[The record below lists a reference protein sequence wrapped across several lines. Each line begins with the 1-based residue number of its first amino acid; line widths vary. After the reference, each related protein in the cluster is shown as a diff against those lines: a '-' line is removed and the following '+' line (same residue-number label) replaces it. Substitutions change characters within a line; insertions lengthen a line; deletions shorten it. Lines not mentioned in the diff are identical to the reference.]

1 MYVFPIYINTA
12 FESGKVYPA
21 TLTIVYND
29 VNYTSTANIDVGSEK
44 LQYEFFTQTA
54 KQLATSVATI
64 ESAVA
69 GGTAQTRADIEASRL
84 QLISDI
90 KKTEESVKTHVTN
103 VLSTTESSLKAEEQ
117 VTQDLVTTAMKSEIL
132 NTESTIKS
140 GDSLVI
146 RYRTY
151 TGLSPTIDVYNA
163 KNVLEINKGTMK
175 EVGTTGIYEY
185 SVKFLAGWGKGDF
198 TIVCSESTKGTLDAL
213 TLSVIDTDI
222 VEVSSQ
228 VAAILGSTSG
238 ITDLKSIADALN
250 SQFSIIESSLAKIG
264 KDLTSNVKDVVSTSS
279 TSLLDPVFNQLTNM
293 AKQIKQIVGERGVS
307 LEKLYQVSSDKK
319 QDMVYLKNKTQ
330 ELKAAMAL
338 NQKMVTNMANKPVTQ
353 TWYEYK

>member
-1 MYVFPIYINTA
+1 
-12 FESGKVYPA
+12 
-21 TLTIVYND
+21 
-29 VNYTSTANIDVGSEK
+29 
-44 LQYEFFTQTA
+44 
-54 KQLATSVATI
+54 
-64 ESAVA
+64 
-69 GGTAQTRADIEASRL
+69 
-84 QLISDI
+84 
-90 KKTEESVKTHVTN
+90 
-103 VLSTTESSLKAEEQ
+103 
-117 VTQDLVTTAMKSEIL
+117 
-132 NTESTIKS
+132 
-140 GDSLVI
+140 
-146 RYRTY
+146 
-151 TGLSPTIDVYNA
+151 
-163 KNVLEINKGTMK
+163 
-175 EVGTTGIYEY
+175 
-185 SVKFLAGWGKGDF
+185 
-198 TIVCSESTKGTLDAL
+198 
-213 TLSVIDTDI
+213 